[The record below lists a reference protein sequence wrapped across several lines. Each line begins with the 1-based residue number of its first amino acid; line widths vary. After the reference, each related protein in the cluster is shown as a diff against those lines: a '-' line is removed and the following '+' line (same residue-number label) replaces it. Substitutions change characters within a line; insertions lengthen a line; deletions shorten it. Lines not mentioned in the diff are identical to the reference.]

1 MASPAPAPGPADI
14 DGGGPVSARPAGLTI
29 AAGAA
34 SVVVGAIV
42 LIWPDASIVVLAW
55 LFGLQLIIAGI
66 LQLVAACWRDAG
78 VAARVLL
85 GLAGAFSMLV
95 GLLCLRAPLQTA
107 VLLGLMVGATWLV
120 TGLLG
125 VVLAFGAGY
134 DRSRGWGIVS
144 GIISTIGG
152 AVVLLNPEASVVVLT
167 WILGLV
173 LLASGVV
180 VLLQGLAARHAGH
193 RTVAAVD
200 APAPGPAA
208 PSPY

>member
-1 MASPAPAPGPADI
+1 MASPAPAPAPADI

-34 SVVVGAIV
+34 SVVVGAVV

-85 GLAGAFSMLV
+85 GLAGAFSILV

-107 VLLGLMVGATWLV
+107 VLLGLMVGAAWVV

-125 VVLAFGAGY
+125 IVLAFGGGH
-134 DRSRGWGIVS
+134 DRSRGWSIVS
-144 GIISTIGG
+144 GILSTIGG
-152 AVVLLNPEASVVVLT
+152 AVVLLNPGVSIVVLT

-173 LLASGVV
+173 LVASGLF
-180 VLLQGLAARHAGH
+180 VLLQGLASRHSGD
-193 RTVAAVD
+193 RTVVAVD
-200 APAPGPAA
+200 APQPGPAA